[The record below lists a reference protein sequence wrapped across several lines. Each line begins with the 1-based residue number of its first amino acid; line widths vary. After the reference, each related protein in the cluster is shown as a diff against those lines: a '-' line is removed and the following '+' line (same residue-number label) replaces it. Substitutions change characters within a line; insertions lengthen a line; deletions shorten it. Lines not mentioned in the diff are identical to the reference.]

1 MLQQLV
7 NYIFYDLFK
16 LNQDLKWVGAAN
28 FFIYDTIKILL
39 LLIVMISFIAF
50 FRSFI
55 TKKRIRSV
63 LSENKF
69 MPYLTASFFGAVTP
83 FCSCSSIPLF
93 LSFLELN
100 IPLGVAFSFLV
111 TSPLI
116 NQYLIIL
123 MLGLFGLKITL
134 LYIVSGM
141 FIGVLSGLIL
151 GKMNLKPLIVDDI
164 IISEQEIEEMKFKTF
179 PSRIKFSIS
188 ESMLIV
194 KKLWLWVIVGVG
206 LGAIIH
212 NFIPQAAIEAA
223 ISKTGPLSVPLAT
236 ILGVPMYASCI
247 AIVPVAV
254 ALFEKGVPLGT
265 ALAFMMATSALSLPE
280 AILLK
285 RAMKLKLIAIFFAIT
300 SLGIILI
307 GYLFNL
313 AENLLQ

>member
-1 MLQQLV
+1 
-7 NYIFYDLFK
+7 
-16 LNQDLKWVGAAN
+16 
-28 FFIYDTIKILL
+28 
-39 LLIVMISFIAF
+39 
-50 FRSFI
+50 
-55 TKKRIRSV
+55 
-63 LSENKF
+63 
-69 MPYLTASFFGAVTP
+69 
-83 FCSCSSIPLF
+83 
-93 LSFLELN
+93 
-100 IPLGVAFSFLV
+100 
-111 TSPLI
+111 
-116 NQYLIIL
+116 
-123 MLGLFGLKITL
+123 
-134 LYIVSGM
+134 
-141 FIGVLSGLIL
+141 
-151 GKMNLKPLIVDDI
+151 
-164 IISEQEIEEMKFKTF
+164 
-179 PSRIKFSIS
+179 
-188 ESMLIV
+188 MLIV

>member
-1 MLQQLV
+1 MLQRFV
-7 NYIFYDLFK
+7 NYIFNDL
-16 LNQDLKWVGAAN
+16 LNLNPDLRWVGAAN
-28 FFIYDTIKILL
+28 FFVYDTIKIIL
-39 LLIVMISFIAF
+39 LLIVMISVIAF
-50 FRSFI
+50 CRSFI
-55 TKKRIRSV
+55 TKQKIRRV
-63 LSENKF
+63 LSEDKF
-69 MPYLTASFFGAVTP
+69 MPYLSASFFGAITP

-100 IPLGVAFSFLV
+100 VPLGVAFSFLI

-116 NQYLIIL
+116 NQYLVIL

-134 LYIVSGM
+134 LYIISGM
-141 FIGVLSGLIL
+141 FIGILSGLIL
-151 GKMNLKPLIVDDI
+151 GKMNLKHLIADDI
-164 IISEQEIEEMKFKTF
+164 IIPEEEVEEIQFATF
-179 PSRIKFSIS
+179 FSRFKFSIY
-188 ESMLIV
+188 EALAIV
-194 KKLWLWVIVGVG
+194 KKLWIWVIVGVG

-212 NFIPQAAIEAA
+212 NFIPQEAIESA
-223 ISKTGPLSVPLAT
+223 ISKTGPFSVALAT

-300 SLGIILI
+300 SLGIIII

-313 AENLLQ
+313 AQNHL